1 MGTEGVIKER
11 INLRPFSKS
20 VVINISARERP
31 ENVSGLKVQSMKHI
45 LPNLIFFKK
54 KGAEDAI
61 GCTKDFLAQV
71 DLTEV
76 DRPTSKK
83 LIQKRFV

>member
-1 MGTEGVIKER
+1 
-11 INLRPFSKS
+11 
-20 VVINISARERP
+20 
-31 ENVSGLKVQSMKHI
+31 MKHI

-61 GCTKDFLAQV
+61 GCTKDFLAQL

-76 DRPTSKK
+76 DRPISKK
-83 LIQKRFV
+83 LILKKVCVINCCQGAGEDMFIGKSTNNDKLK